1 MTKKILGDAGEH
13 YAIAKFSFA
22 GAFCSKMPDNW
33 PAYDIFLQKDDAKFC
48 VSVKTRSE
56 TASFSQS
63 SYFKFD
69 AIDQSQWFVCIA
81 KYVDGQI
88 DAWVIPT
95 SVVKKKFK
103 RLESV
108 SKGKPVV
115 EYKTTVSQL
124 RSDLMRFKE
133 NWALDVVK

>member
-33 PAYDIFLQKDDAKFC
+33 PAYDIFLQKGDSKFC

-56 TASFSQS
+56 TASFGPN

-69 AIDQSQWFVCIA
+69 AIDQSQWFVCIT
-81 KYVDGQI
+81 YVAGQI
-88 DAWVIPT
+88 DSWIIPT
-95 SVVKKKFK
+95 SVAKKKFK
-103 RLESV
+103 RLENV
-108 SKGKPVV
+108 SRGKPVV

-124 RSDLMRFKE
+124 RSELMRFKE
-133 NWALDVVK
+133 NWALDVVQ